1 MKNIFFGLA
10 MLMAAG
16 SLSAQDYG
24 LYWKYKD
31 YDGAIAVTV
40 PGFAVHVGSWFIDDR
55 QDRKLAQKVGKVR
68 VLFFEDGSPIT
79 ARDTRRFARKAKP
92 RGLEDLIVARQGDT
106 HVRVMAKERRN
117 GKGIRKVVV
126 FVNSPDG
133 FALVSVRGRL
143 RYKDLSRILD
153 EYSGQ
158 KKGRQDDRNGDDP
171 ALIKI
176 PVSRI

>member
-1 MKNIFFGLA
+1 MKSIFFGLA
-10 MLMAAG
+10 LLMSAG
-16 SLSAQDYG
+16 TLSAQDYG

-31 YDGAIAVTV
+31 YDGAIAVAV
-40 PGFAVHVGSWFIDDR
+40 PGFAVHIGSWFLDDR

-79 ARDTRRFARKAKP
+79 QRDTRRFVRKAK
-92 RGLEDLIVARQGDT
+92 RRHLEELLTIREGKT
-106 HVRVMAKERRN
+106 HVRILAKERHN

-133 FALVSVRGRL
+133 FALISVRGHL
-143 RYKDLSRILD
+143 RYSDLSKIMD

-158 KKGRQDDRNGDDP
+158 RKGKPGEQDTDP
-171 ALIKI
+171 SVIKI